1 MSEKN
6 KQILRVYQKKKNIM
20 ELIKAESLNLI
31 KNV

>member
-6 KQILRVYQKKKNIM
+6 KQILRVYQKKNIV

>member
-6 KQILRVYQKKKNIM
+6 KQILRVYKKKNIV